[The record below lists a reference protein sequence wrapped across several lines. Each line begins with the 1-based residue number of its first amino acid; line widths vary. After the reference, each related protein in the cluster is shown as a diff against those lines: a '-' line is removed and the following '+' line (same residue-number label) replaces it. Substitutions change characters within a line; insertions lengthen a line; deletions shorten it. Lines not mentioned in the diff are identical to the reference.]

1 MGRLAGRRGVLLLV
15 AALLASLTLA
25 APATSEQPIAII
37 AHGRWERASELS
49 LSTLRRIYLGRITR
63 LDGKRVERFQLP
75 SGSTVR
81 EGFSRSVFG
90 MSDAA
95 LEDYWLEQALTGGH
109 PPPREFSSAQEI
121 VDQVARR
128 PNAIGYVAYR
138 ELIALDHGAVRI
150 VRIIDGDRSW
160 HPADDGYPIRHP

>member
-1 MGRLAGRRGVLLLV
+1 MAT
-15 AALLASLTLA
+15 ALLASLTLA
-25 APATSEQPIAII
+25 APATPEQPIAII

-75 SGSTVR
+75 SGSRVR

-90 MSDAA
+90 KSDAE
-95 LEDYWLEQALTGGH
+95 LEDYWLEQALTGGS
-109 PPPREFSSAQEI
+109 PPPREFSSAKEI
-121 VDQVARR
+121 VDQVAQR

-138 ELIALDHGAVRI
+138 DLIALDHGAVRI
-150 VRIIDGDRSW
+150 VRITDRDRSW
-160 HPADDGYPIRHP
+160 HPADAGYPIRYR